1 MKLKSVVATAVL
13 AAASW
18 NASAAVYD
26 LGTLDPSGFDSLSG
40 LSAKFT
46 TANTA
51 INDTW
56 NFTLVEPS
64 STSFAALQTFAVT
77 AGQILNFSAVLSG
90 TNLTQTFGAGSQ
102 TLSWAGS
109 LAAGS
114 YSVNVTGTTG
124 LANSQYLATVSAI
137 PTPVPEP
144 ETYAMMLGGLALLGA
159 VARRKAKK

>member
-26 LGTLDPSGFDSLSG
+26 LGTLDPSGFDTSSLF
-40 LSAKFT
+40 SAKFA
-46 TANTA
+46 ANTA

-64 STSFAALQTFAVT
+64 STSFAALQTFAVS
-77 AGQILNFSAVLSG
+77 AGQILDFSAVLSG

-102 TLSWAGS
+102 TLSWVGS

-114 YSVNVTGTTG
+114 YSVNVTGTSA